1 MREGCP
7 CRRRLD
13 KGVRCAPESPPLEA
27 RGGGFGAPL
36 ILAAICPTTT
46 AAAENLPSST
56 KPSTLCANCWV
67 VGWCLPGPAR
77 ACECRAR
84 SALALLITVMPG
96 CSSRLAAIR
105 KSRGL
110 SSPFTPRM
118 TDTTPGSKRKPT
130 KFVNAARSSGSST
143 RFQHCRTT
151 RRMGERHVWRSLV
164 SGR

>member
-105 KSRGL
+105 KSKGL
-110 SSPFTPRM
+110 SPPFTPRM
-118 TDTTPGSKRKPT
+118 TTRLL
-130 KFVNAARSSGSST
+130 AAVESPRSSSMRPLIRFST
-143 RFQHCRTT
+143 AGQHGAWESATC
-151 RRMGERHVWRSLV
+151 GGAS
-164 SGR
+164 